1 MNLSDELASVR
12 TAYDTVAE
20 NYSKVL
26 PDASF
31 ETPLDRAMIN
41 AFIEYVQTAEV
52 SSVLDAGCGTGR
64 MTGLLAAQGALVS
77 GVDLSPA
84 MIGIARREH
93 PDLAFDVA
101 DLSDLPA
108 GDAQFGGVFAWYSI
122 IHTAPAELPRLFAE
136 FVRVLAPG
144 GFLLLGFQVGE
155 GPRHMASAYG
165 RDISL
170 DAYLFAPEYIT
181 GLLVQAGFD
190 VVAQMERAPGEFER
204 TRQAVLLA
212 QKAPRNT

>member
-1 MNLSDELASVR
+1 MNFSDGLASVR
-12 TAYDTVAE
+12 SAYDTVAE
-20 NYSKVL
+20 SYSKVL

-31 ETPLDRAMIN
+31 EAPLDRAIIN

-52 SSVLDAGCGTGR
+52 SSILDAGCGAGR

-84 MIGIARREH
+84 MIAIARRKH

-101 DLSDLPA
+101 DLSQLPA
-108 GDAQFGGVFAWYSI
+108 EDDQFGGVFAWYSI

-136 FVRVLAPG
+136 FFRVLASG

-155 GPRHMASAYG
+155 GQRHMANAYG
-165 RDISL
+165 HDISL
-170 DAYLFAPEYIT
+170 DAYLFTPESIT
-181 GLLVQAGFD
+181 SLLVQAGFD
-190 VVAQMERAPGEFER
+190 VFAQMVRAPGEFER

-212 QKAPRNT
+212 RKGH